1 MEEITASQLL
11 EALQAR
17 PIDDMGNGGAHVW
30 AFGSSRASGI
40 GSGGFVLVLD
50 LHFLNYDL
58 PLRSGVVFVS
68 FASEFTNGRMVLR
81 IWLASWM
88 Y

>member
-1 MEEITASQLL
+1 MSGPFATAEHL
-11 EALQAR
+11 
-17 PIDDMGNGGAHVW
+17 V
-30 AFGSSRASGI
+30 F
-40 GSGGFVLVLD
+40 GSGGFVLVLN

-58 PLRSGVVFVS
+58 PLRSGVVFIS